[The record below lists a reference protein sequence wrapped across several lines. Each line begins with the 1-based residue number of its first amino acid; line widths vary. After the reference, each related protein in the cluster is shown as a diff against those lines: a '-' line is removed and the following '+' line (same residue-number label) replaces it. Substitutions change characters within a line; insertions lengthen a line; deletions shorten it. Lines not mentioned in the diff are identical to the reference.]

1 MLDEKGNFF
10 FIVAIL
16 AVSLL
21 LFVFVIFNHAI
32 FTPDSDYSSEIKDSK
47 SAQDIMEI
55 LGGKINFT
63 DRTFLGDISG
73 ILKSNKNSKESVEE
87 VSELS
92 KKKFSA
98 LNIENYRFS
107 ETNVLDDK
115 VLASSGDY
123 SNADDVSVAIRTY
136 GEYSYTLSVW
146 Y

>member
-1 MLDEKGNFF
+1 MLDEKGNL
-10 FIVAIL
+10 FIIEAIL
-16 AVSLL
+16 AITILL
-21 LFVFVIFNHAI
+21 MVVFVVNTVISI
-32 FTPDSDYSSEIKDSK
+32 PSPDYSYETHDLK

-136 GEYSYTLSVW
+136 GGYSYTLSVW
-146 Y
+146 N

>member
-10 FIVAIL
+10 IIDAIL

-32 FTPDSDYSSEIKDSK
+32 FTPDPDYSSEIKDSK

-115 VLASSGDY
+115 F
-123 SNADDVSVAIRTY
+123 
-136 GEYSYTLSVW
+136 
-146 Y
+146 